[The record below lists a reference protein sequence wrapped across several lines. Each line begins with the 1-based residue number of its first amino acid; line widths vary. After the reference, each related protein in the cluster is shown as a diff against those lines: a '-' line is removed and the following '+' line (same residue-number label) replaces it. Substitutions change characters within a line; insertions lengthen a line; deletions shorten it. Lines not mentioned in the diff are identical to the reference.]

1 VHSATIG
8 YRLVRGVSRL
18 LLWLFYRRIDVIG
31 REHIPLRGPFIVAPN
46 HHNALVDAMLV
57 MAVLPRPVMALAKAP
72 LFRHPL
78 IGPFL
83 WMVRAV
89 PVHRRLEA
97 GDDPRKN
104 EAMFSSGIAALRA
117 GGGLLIFPEGR
128 SQPQPLLLPVRTGAA
143 RLLLG
148 AESVPGGPCG
158 VTLVPVGMV
167 FRDAGTFRSASVQIT
182 IGAPVPTADV
192 ITLYA
197 ERPEEAVR
205 TLTDRLADA
214 IRARIVEAEDH
225 HTLALL
231 TVLEHA
237 WDAERG
243 AETTATDE
251 GPARSLAWKQEVMR
265 AARYLAE
272 RQPHRVAALRQRVEL
287 YRAHLDEA
295 GVTSKQL
302 GRPYTAPLVARYVVE
317 NLLWLLLGLPL
328 AVVGLVI
335 HAAPYWLTD
344 LAARWL
350 RQTAEEEATDKMAA
364 GVVLYPLLWAVEAW
378 LLGAVAGRAVA
389 VLFLLLLVPSGLLA
403 LAWQERL
410 GAVARQ
416 ARAFVNFL
424 IDRDLHRRLLEERRA
439 LVADL
444 RALAEMVPPEAREQ
458 HAR

>member
-1 VHSATIG
+1 VPSATIG
-8 YRLVRGVSRL
+8 YRLVRGVVRL

-31 REHIPLRGPFIVAPN
+31 REHVPRDGPVIVAAN
-46 HHNALVDAMLV
+46 HHNALVDPMLV
-57 MAVLPRPVMALAKAP
+57 IAVLPRPVMALAKAP

-83 WMVRAV
+83 WMVGAV

-104 EAMFSSGIAALRA
+104 EAMFAAGIAALRA

-148 AESVPGGPCG
+148 TESAPGGPGG
-158 VTLVPVGMV
+158 VALLPVGMV

-182 IGAPVPTADV
+182 IGEPIPTADV
-192 ITLYA
+192 VALYR
-197 ERPEEAVR
+197 ERPEDAVR
-205 TLTDRLADA
+205 TLTDRLAAA
-214 IRARIVEAEDH
+214 IRERIVEAEDN

-243 AETTATDE
+243 SDTAAPE
-251 GPARSLAWKQEVMR
+251 EAGARSLAWKQEVMR
-265 AARYLAE
+265 AARYLSE
-272 RQPHRVAALRQRVEL
+272 REPHRVAAVRQRVEL
-287 YRAHLDEA
+287 YRAHLDEV
-295 GVTSKQL
+295 GITSRQL

-317 NLLWLLLGLPL
+317 NLLWLMLGLPL
-328 AVVGLVI
+328 ALVGFAS

-344 LAARWL
+344 RVARWL
-350 RQTAEEEATDKMAA
+350 PRTAEEEATHKMAA
-364 GVVLYPLLWAVEAW
+364 GVVLYPLLWANEAW
-378 LLGAVAGRAVA
+378 LLWSVAGRAAAVA
-389 VLFLLLLVPSGLLA
+389 FLVLLAPSGLLA

-416 ARAFVNFL
+416 ARAFLTFL
-424 IDRDLHRRLLEERRA
+424 TDRDLHRRLLDERRA

-444 RALAEMVPPEAREQ
+444 RALADMVPPEAREH